1 MITRI
6 RPYLVGLV
14 TFAVTG
20 LTILE
25 NPALGHLVNAL

>member
-1 MITRI
+1 MIARL
-6 RPYLVGLV
+6 RPYIVGLV

-20 LTILE
+20 LTIIE